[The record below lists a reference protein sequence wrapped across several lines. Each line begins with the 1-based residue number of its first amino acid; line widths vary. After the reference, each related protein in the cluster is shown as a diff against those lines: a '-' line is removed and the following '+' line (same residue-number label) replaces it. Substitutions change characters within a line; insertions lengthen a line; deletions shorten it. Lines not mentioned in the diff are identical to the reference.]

1 MIRHAIACSQGRLST
16 LSVYRQCGREVGS
29 SLKKPQARGSRRR
42 QDFLSGN
49 LCLRSSVWVDR
60 RPFHHLSPGKVPFLR
75 MCDCSLGLELELGQE
90 IGSWLRIWTGDVGAA
105 ANRGSAVGRGLRL
118 MAATIGGEIRFEE
131 SSIVRGL
138 SEFEN
143 GARVG
148 RVNNPGSLATTR
160 WAMPPC
166 VSAEGGESPVRWII
180 NGCTRLVRD
189 RRMRSVSTESLIS
202 R

>member
-1 MIRHAIACSQGRLST
+1 
-16 LSVYRQCGREVGS
+16 
-29 SLKKPQARGSRRR
+29 
-42 QDFLSGN
+42 
-49 LCLRSSVWVDR
+49 
-60 RPFHHLSPGKVPFLR
+60 

-105 ANRGSAVGRGLRL
+105 ANRGSTVGRGLRL

-148 RVNNPGSLATTR
+148 RVNNPGSLATAR
-160 WAMPPC
+160 WATPPC
-166 VSAEGGESPVRWII
+166 VSAEGGRVSSPLDHNRVYK
-180 NGCTRLVRD
+180 
-189 RRMRSVSTESLIS
+189 IS
-202 R
+202 AGSADEIREY